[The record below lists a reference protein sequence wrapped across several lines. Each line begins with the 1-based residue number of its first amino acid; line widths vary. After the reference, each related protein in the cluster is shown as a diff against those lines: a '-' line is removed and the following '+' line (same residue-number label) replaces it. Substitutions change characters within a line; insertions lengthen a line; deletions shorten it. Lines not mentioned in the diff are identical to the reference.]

1 MLKILI
7 IGIGFY
13 EYEKEIAKH
22 ISNIGHSCLIKQSSP
37 PFFNFPI
44 IHRLILNNSFLRTKL
59 LNIHH
64 FFLKK
69 FIYRN
74 SFNKILVINANDFQ
88 NNFFEEISNKSHK
101 TQIILYLW
109 DSISRLSLDI
119 EKLNFFTKIF
129 SFDRIDCNQHP
140 NLNFRP
146 LFFIDSLIFNHNV
159 SHKKKYDF
167 CIISVLNDKRLSIV
181 KKILEVKKFSNIKIY
196 LYGGLID
203 VLKNRFSKNKN
214 IIFMKSIS
222 LRSYYKFLSD
232 TKCLIDIGHE
242 NQSGLSMRCIES
254 IGCQTKLFSS
264 NKDLEDYDI
273 FSNGNISIDES
284 INDETIDIAKLEN
297 ALTSNY
303 TPYSNM
309 ITEYYSLSNWVNEV
323 MDL

>member
-22 ISNIGHSCLIKQSSP
+22 ISNLGHSCLIKQSSP
-37 PFFNFPI
+37 LFFNFPI
-44 IHRLILNNSFLRTKL
+44 IHRFIVNNSFLRKKL
-59 LNIHH
+59 LNMHH

-74 SFNKILVINANDFQ
+74 SFDKILVINSNDFQ

-101 TQIILYLW
+101 TKIVLYLW
-109 DSISRLSLDI
+109 DSVSRLNLDLEQCSL
-119 EKLNFFTKIF
+119 FTKIF
-129 SFDRIDCNQHP
+129 SFDRIDCNQYS

-146 LFFIDSLIFNHNV
+146 LFFIERLILNNKV
-159 SHKKKYDF
+159 DHKKKYDF
-167 CIISVLNDKRLSIV
+167 CIISVFNDKRLSIV
-181 KKILEVKKFSNIKIY
+181 KKILEVEKFNNIKIY

-203 VLKNRFSKNKN
+203 FLKNRFSKNKN
-214 IIFMKSIS
+214 IIFMRSIS
-222 LRSYYKFLSD
+222 LRNYYKFLSD
-232 TKCLIDIGHE
+232 TKCLIDIGHA

-264 NKDLEDYDI
+264 NKDIEDYDI
-273 FSNGNISIDES
+273 FSNGNIVIDES
-284 INDETIDIAKLEN
+284 MNEESIDITKLEN
-297 ALTSNY
+297 TLNRKY
-303 TPYSNM
+303 IPYSKM
-309 ITEYYSLSNWVNEV
+309 TTEYYSLTNWVSEV